1 MIEYLSPVDPSSQTV
16 PAQTATVTLLTNQ
29 NGNLTKT
36 FSRDAH
42 GNVQK
47 KAAATLSRGTYQV
60 FRVANLT
67 EFSAVLE
74 SLKPN
79 QAVTYGRPALETGA
93 IMVKGAIAPMP
104 GAITRTRKNFSFPAS
119 PGILMLDY
127 DPPKDGPALSPSDLM
142 NMIRQACL
150 FLVAVAMLWRAS
162 ASSGVAGA
170 GIRGQRIYIM
180 VNDAAEIPRIGK
192 AIFERL
198 WLAGFG
204 YFAISKSGQ
213 QLERTP
219 IDSSVWKPEGL
230 DFAAAPVLEIGII
243 REPYPDQVIEGEVL
257 DVKKVLE
264 LTTTEQSELKAI
276 KAAAREAIQPQVM
289 EKKQKYIQDTVP
301 VLTARLEMLGVD
313 TEDSAIAAMLERAV
327 MQKVLMGD
335 WPLTTWDG
343 KSVTVGAVLDN
354 PEKYHNTR
362 VADPLE
368 PEVDARAGWLNL
380 RSGGR
385 PFLHTHLHHG
395 ARYYLDRAPASIHVS
410 NSELP
415 RMVDS
420 LAEILKKCGH
430 LYERGGATVYVNED
444 GKIIQAKPQW
454 LSVEAQ
460 RVCRFEQINSKKEI
474 VAVGCPSMVIN
485 GILADAARLRMPK
498 LTAVRNAPT
507 MDADGRQISVPGYD
521 EKTGLLLTNDANV
534 AWPSVPCAP
543 TTVELKKALEKLWEP
558 FQHFPYAEACDK
570 SVILAA
576 ILTAAVRCCLRTSP
590 GFGFSATTAGTGK
603 TLLAQCIGALYDG
616 VAPAVTP
623 PISHEEEWAKSLFSA
638 ALGGAGTLLY
648 DNAEHPIESASL
660 CTVTTAPSI
669 KSRVLGESRDA
680 EAEHRMLI
688 LATGNG
694 LQFVGDLNRRMF
706 TCRLDAN
713 MEANKVAGRKFDVE
727 PLGYCTKNRIQMIN
741 AALTLIQGYMK
752 AGSPQVCDG
761 LASMD
766 DWNKLVR
773 STIVWLVQRGLAA
786 GFVDPKSALTRDSAN
801 DPDANLLACLLDG
814 AKAIFG
820 FNRGFTVAKLIEK
833 ASSAG
838 ADLKDVLME
847 IAGDR
852 DAVNS
857 KKMGHWLL
865 KREGRIVDG
874 LRIKRT
880 GQDRKKIALWEVRMA

>member
-1 MIEYLSPVDPSSQTV
+1 MDHPSPVPPSSETV
-16 PAQTATVTLLTNQ
+16 ATNSASFTLVTNH
-29 NGNLTKT
+29 NGNLTKS
-36 FSRDAH
+36 FSRDAD
-42 GNVQK
+42 GKVQK

-60 FRVANLT
+60 CKVANIT
-67 EFSAVLE
+67 EFSEVLE
-74 SLKPN
+74 SLEPN
-79 QAVTYGRPALETGA
+79 QAVTYGRPALDAGA
-93 IMVKGAIAPMP
+93 IMVKGAIAPLTD
-104 GAITRTRKNFSFPAS
+104 AITRTRENFSFPAG

-127 DPPKDGPALSPSDLM
+127 DPPKEGPALSPSDLM
-142 NMIRQACL
+142 NMIRQACA
-150 FLVAVAMLWRAS
+150 FLVTVAMLWRAS

-170 GIRGQRIYIM
+170 GIRGQRIYVM
-180 VNDAAEIPRIGK
+180 VNDATEIPRIGK

-213 QLERTP
+213 QLERTL

-230 DFAAAPVLEIGII
+230 DFAAAPVLEIGIT
-243 REPYPDQVIEGEVL
+243 RELYPDQVIEGDVL

-276 KAAAREAIQPQVM
+276 KAAARESILPQVK
-289 EKKQKYIQDTVP
+289 EIKQKYIQETVP
-301 VLTARLEMLGVD
+301 ALTARLATLGVITD
-313 TEDSAIAAMLERAV
+313 DSAIAVMLERAV

-385 PFLHTHLHHG
+385 PFLYTHLHHG
-395 ARYYLDRAPASIHVS
+395 VRYYLDRAPAVIHVS

-444 GKIIQAKPQW
+444 GRIIQAKPQW

-460 RVCRFEQINSKKEI
+460 RVCRFEQLNNKKEI

-485 GILADAARLRMPK
+485 GILAAAARLRMPK

-521 EKTGLLLTNDANV
+521 DKTGLLLTNDENII
-534 AWPSVPCAP
+534 WPSVPRVP
-543 TTVELKKALEKLWEP
+543 TAVELKKALETLWKP
-558 FQHFPYAEACDK
+558 FLHFPYAEACDK

-576 ILTAAVRCCLRTSP
+576 VLTAAVRCCLRTSP

-603 TLLAQCIGALYDG
+603 TLLAQCIGVLYDG

-623 PISHEEEWAKSLFSA
+623 PISHEEEWSKSLFSA

-669 KSRVLGESRDA
+669 KGRVLGESRDA
-680 EAEHRMLI
+680 EAEHRMLV

-727 PLGYCTKNRIQMIN
+727 PLGYCTKNRIEIIN
-741 AALTLIQGYMK
+741 AALTVIQGYIS

-761 LASMD
+761 LASME

-773 STIVWLVQRGLAA
+773 STIVWLVQRGVAD
-786 GFVDPKSALTRDSAN
+786 GFVDPKLALARDSAN
-801 DPDANLLACLLDG
+801 DPDANLLVCLLEE

-838 ADLKDVLME
+838 ADLKEVLME

-852 DAVNS
+852 DAVNA
-857 KKMGHWLL
+857 KKLGRWFLQ
-865 KREGRIVDG
+865 REGRIIGG
-874 LRIKRT
+874 LRIKRA
-880 GQDRKKIALWEVRMA
+880 GQDRKKIAVWEVCGA

>member
-1 MIEYLSPVDPSSQTV
+1 MDHPSPVPPSSETV
-16 PAQTATVTLLTNQ
+16 ATNSASFTLVTNH
-29 NGNLTKT
+29 NGNLTKS
-36 FSRDAH
+36 FSRDAD
-42 GNVQK
+42 GKVQK

-60 FRVANLT
+60 CKVANIT
-67 EFSAVLE
+67 EFSEVLE
-74 SLKPN
+74 SLEPN
-79 QAVTYGRPALETGA
+79 QAVTYGRPALDAGA
-93 IMVKGAIAPMP
+93 IMVKGAIAPLTD
-104 GAITRTRKNFSFPAS
+104 AITRTRENFSFPAG

-127 DPPKDGPALSPSDLM
+127 DPPKEGPALSPSDLM
-142 NMIRQACL
+142 NMIRQACA
-150 FLVAVAMLWRAS
+150 FLVTVAMLWRAS

-170 GIRGQRIYIM
+170 GIRGQRIYVM
-180 VNDAAEIPRIGK
+180 VNDATEIPRIGK

-213 QLERTP
+213 QLERTL

-230 DFAAAPVLEIGII
+230 DFAAAPVLEIGIT
-243 REPYPDQVIEGEVL
+243 RELYPDQVIEGDVL

-276 KAAAREAIQPQVM
+276 KAAARESILPQVK
-289 EKKQKYIQDTVP
+289 EIKQKYIQETVP
-301 VLTARLEMLGVD
+301 ALTARLATLGVITD
-313 TEDSAIAAMLERAV
+313 DSAIAVMLERAV

-385 PFLHTHLHHG
+385 PFLYTHLHHG
-395 ARYYLDRAPASIHVS
+395 VRYYLDRAPAVIHVS

-444 GKIIQAKPQW
+444 GRIIQAKPQW

-460 RVCRFEQINSKKEI
+460 RVCRFEQLNNKKEI

-485 GILADAARLRMPK
+485 GILAAAARLRMPK

-521 EKTGLLLTNDANV
+521 DKTGLLLTNDENII
-534 AWPSVPCAP
+534 WPSVPRVP
-543 TTVELKKALEKLWEP
+543 TAVELKKALETLWKP
-558 FQHFPYAEACDK
+558 FLHFPYAEACDK

-576 ILTAAVRCCLRTSP
+576 VLTAAVRCCLRTSP

-603 TLLAQCIGALYDG
+603 TLLAQCIGVLYDG

-623 PISHEEEWAKSLFSA
+623 PISHEEEWSKSLFSA

-669 KSRVLGESRDA
+669 KGRVLGESRDA
-680 EAEHRMLI
+680 EAEHRMLV

-727 PLGYCTKNRIQMIN
+727 PLGYCTKNRIEIIN
-741 AALTLIQGYMK
+741 AALTVIQGYIS

-761 LASMD
+761 LASME

-773 STIVWLVQRGLAA
+773 STIVWLVQRGVAD
-786 GFVDPKSALTRDSAN
+786 GFVDPKLALARDSAN
-801 DPDANLLACLLDG
+801 DPDANLLVCLLEE
-814 AKAIFG
+814 AIFG

-838 ADLKDVLME
+838 ADLKEVLME

-852 DAVNS
+852 DAVNA
-857 KKMGHWLL
+857 KKLGRWFLQ
-865 KREGRIVDG
+865 REGRIIGG
-874 LRIKRT
+874 LRIKRA
-880 GQDRKKIALWEVRMA
+880 GQDRKKIAVWEVCGA